1 MNVEERVVFV
11 EAQVCRLVAD
21 EGDVDVLLKSQIV
34 TDFLRNNIKDKIS
47 LAVF

>member
-21 EGDVDVLLKSQIV
+21 EGDVDVLLKSQII
-34 TDFLRNNIKDKIS
+34 TDFLRNNNNNNKR
-47 LAVF
+47 LEA

>member
-21 EGDVDVLLKSQIV
+21 EGDVDILLKSQIIA
-34 TDFLRNNIKDKIS
+34 DFLSNNNKKKRLQI
-47 LAVF
+47 